1 MPRSLSFPSPFSLVF
16 PSHIFLFPVVFFSLF
31 SVLFFFPYERIISS
45 GRGRG
50 FHPLRLG
57 PFPFLS
63 FSHLSSLLISF
74 YSLLFFYFFFV
85 LFFFPYERIIS
96 SGRGRKFH
104 PLYLGPFPFLR
115 FSHLSSLL
123 ISFYSLLFFYLFFPS
138 YSSSPMSASFPRD
151 RVGNFA
157 LCASFTFPSRLFPW
171 S

>member
-74 YSLLFFYFFFV
+74 YSLLFFYFF
-85 LFFFPYERIIS
+85 L
-96 SGRGRKFH
+96 
-104 PLYLGPFPFLR
+104 
-115 FSHLSSLL
+115 
-123 ISFYSLLFFYLFFPS
+123 S

-151 RVGNFA
+151 GVGNFT
-157 LCASFTFPSRLFPW
+157 LCTSVPFLFLGSLTYLPF
-171 S
+171 SYLSIPCCFFIYFFRPILLPL